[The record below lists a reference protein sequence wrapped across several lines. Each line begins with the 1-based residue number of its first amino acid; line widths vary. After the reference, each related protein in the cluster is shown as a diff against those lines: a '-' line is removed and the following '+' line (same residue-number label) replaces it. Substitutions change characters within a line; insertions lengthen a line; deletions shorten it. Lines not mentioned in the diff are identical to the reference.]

1 MTAIQELVEVLE
13 ERCTLLEI
21 VELLSDFDKEDL
33 QDFAIQNNICP
44 KCFDILTVHKWK
56 EIRGEYFGFPCEEE
70 MSEFICQGCGSI
82 F

>member
-1 MTAIQELVEVLE
+1 MTVIRELVEVLE
-13 ERCTLLEI
+13 ERYTLSEI

-33 QDFAIQNNICP
+33 QNFAIQNNICP

-56 EIRGEYFGFPCEEE
+56 EPSEHFGFPCREE
-70 MSEFICQGCGSI
+70 MSELICVGCGEA